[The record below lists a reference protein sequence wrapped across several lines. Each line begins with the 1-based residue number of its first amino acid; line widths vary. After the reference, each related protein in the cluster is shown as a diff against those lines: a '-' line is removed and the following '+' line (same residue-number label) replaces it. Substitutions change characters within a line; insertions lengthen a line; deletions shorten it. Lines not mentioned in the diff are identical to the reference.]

1 MQLAMLRLLL
11 RHARPALLVLL
22 LLPLAACAGG
32 SGDEIYL
39 SRSRSAPDVAQP
51 FPVNHRAELLAFM
64 RTYLNDPTNIRQAAI
79 SEPVQ
84 RYVGGIRRYYLCVRY
99 DARDSSGRYTGVA
112 DRAAL
117 YLDGRFDRLIE
128 KSQDFCPAQTYAAFP
143 ELERLTR

>member
-1 MQLAMLRLLL
+1 MFRPRPPCARL
-11 RHARPALLVLL
+11 ALLVLL

-32 SGDEIYL
+32 SSEDIYL
-39 SRSRSAPDVAQP
+39 SRSRGGADAAQP
-51 FPVNHRAELLAFM
+51 YPANYRAELLAFM
-64 RTYLNDPTNIRQAAI
+64 RTYLNDPTNVRQASI

-84 RYVGGIRRYYLCVRY
+84 RHIGGIRRYFLCVRY

-128 KSQDFCPAQTYAAFP
+128 KAQDFCPATAYAAFP
-143 ELERLTR
+143 ELERLAR

>member
-1 MQLAMLRLLL
+1 MLRPSLH
-11 RHARPALLVLL
+11 HARLALFILLVL
-22 LLPLAACAGG
+22 PLGACASG
-32 SGDEIYL
+32 SGEEIYL
-39 SRSRSAPDVAQP
+39 ARSRSGADVAQP
-51 FPVNHRAELLAFM
+51 FPVNYRTELLAFM

-84 RYVGGIRRYYLCVRY
+84 RYIGGIRRYFVCVRY

-128 KSQDFCPAQTYAAFP
+128 KAQDFCPAQAYAAFP

>member
-1 MQLAMLRLLL
+1 MRRPSLH
-11 RHARPALLVLL
+11 HARLALLILL
-22 LLPLAACAGG
+22 LLPLGACAGG
-32 SGDEIYL
+32 SGEEIYL
-39 SRSRSAPDVAQP
+39 SRSRSGADVAQP
-51 FPVNHRAELLAFM
+51 FPVNYRVELLAFM
-64 RTYLNDPTNIRQAAI
+64 RTYLNDPTNVRQAAI

-84 RYVGGIRRYYLCVRY
+84 RYIGGTRRYFLCVRY

-128 KSQDFCPAQTYAAFP
+128 KAQDFCPAQAYAPFP

>member
-1 MQLAMLRLLL
+1 MVRLSLH
-11 RHARPALLVLL
+11 HARLALLVL

-32 SGDEIYL
+32 SGEEMYF
-39 SRSRSAPDVAQP
+39 SRSRTGADTAQP
-51 FPVNHRAELLAFM
+51 FPANYRAELLAFM

-84 RYVGGIRRYYLCVRY
+84 RYVGGTRRYFVCVRY
-99 DARDSSGRYTGVA
+99 DARDSSGRYTGVS
-112 DRAAL
+112 DRAAF

-128 KSQDFCPAQTYAAFP
+128 RSGDFCPAPSYAAFP

>member
-1 MQLAMLRLLL
+1 MQAAMIS
-11 RHARPALLVLL
+11 ATTRPARLALLAL
-22 LLPLAACAGG
+22 LLPLCACAGG
-32 SGDEIYL
+32 SGEELYL
-39 SRSRSAPDVAQP
+39 SRPRNADAAQP
-51 FPVNHRAELLAFM
+51 FPANYRAELLAFM
-64 RTYLNDPTNIRQAAI
+64 RTYLNDPTNVRQAAI

-84 RYVGGIRRYYLCVRY
+84 RYVGGTRRYFLCVRY

-128 KSQDFCPAQTYAAFP
+128 KSQDFCPAPAYAAFP